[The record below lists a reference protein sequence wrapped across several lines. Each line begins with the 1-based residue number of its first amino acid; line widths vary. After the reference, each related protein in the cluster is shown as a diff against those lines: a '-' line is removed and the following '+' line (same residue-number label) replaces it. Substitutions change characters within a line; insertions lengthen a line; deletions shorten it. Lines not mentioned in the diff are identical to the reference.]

1 MQWKIRESD
10 RGFYA
15 ERGIQHSGGVE
26 VGYMPG
32 VTMPAFIV
40 YESARFDTRKQAEKY
55 IASRAKLTSKLQHI

>member
-1 MQWKIRESD
+1 MQWRIREST

-15 ERGIQHSGGVE
+15 ECGIQHNGSVE
-26 VGYMPG
+26 VGCMPG

-55 IASRAKLTSKLQHI
+55 IAMHTK